1 LFEGRAASRSGF
13 LPLSD
18 QLEYFLL
25 LWLEFWFA
33 PADSPILARGVQADL
48 RAFFEMARSNSAN
61 EATIC
66 IIMRPARVAVS
77 MAKKFNSAAP
87 IYNTQV
93 AIYMHS
99 V

>member
-1 LFEGRAASRSGF
+1 VQPSSRAASRSGF

-25 LWLEFWFA
+25 LWL
-33 PADSPILARGVQADL
+33 
-48 RAFFEMARSNSAN
+48 AN

-66 IIMRPARVAVS
+66 IIMRPAGVAVS

-87 IYNTQV
+87 IYNTQA
-93 AIYMHS
+93 AIS
-99 V
+99 VHLV